1 MDKSFLRLQLH
12 STPGWLLVNIIRIP
26 TLTNVMTWFTE
37 ATNMYQIYLK
47 QNTKAILLK
56 TSFILKLS
64 A

>member
-1 MDKSFLRLQLH
+1 MDKSFLRLQLY